1 MSTPVNSN
9 GNANGNGNGA
19 YANGNGNG
27 NGSYSQHLKPAFN
40 AQTPTS
46 SVKLPE
52 VFTSDQ
58 RLEPEDSSSETG
70 LSVHDEEDG
79 QSYRGEDGDE

>member
-1 MSTPVNSN
+1 MFTPVNSN

-27 NGSYSQHLKPAFN
+27 NGTYDDGQYPKPAYN
-40 AQTPTS
+40 AEAPAS
-46 SVKLPE
+46 AVKLPE

-58 RLEPEDSSSETG
+58 HLDTEDSTSEVG
-70 LSVHDEEDG
+70 SQSGRGEEED
-79 QSYRGEDGDE
+79 E